1 MSATLKDL
9 YNALKADG
17 RFSEAKDFGTFASKM
32 NERGYSSM
40 VYNTVRNAGADVPD
54 IATFRKNLGV
64 HVWKQGEGKKNVRVK
79 PTSAVGKAAQS
90 VEQERWG
97 NEIQSPYAAV
107 ESNTASSYSPTESMP
122 QGRGPLRPMEAS
134 EVDNVRYPELN
145 DNSSALVRSMALSY
159 VADQENKPTSYTK
172 PGALVDMEKRR
183 QKRTGDIFEQTGR
196 EYANEERERLDTP
209 AFNVGNDGANQN
221 IVKTQGQL
229 EKEIADS
236 ANLLANDKSV
246 SDYLSNSIFG
256 EFNEANKRALQSTR
270 GMTGAGTPGSEIG
283 LGIARS
289 MLENQQKDPEKLLK
303 NLQEKTRK
311 SVATLFSSPEMRGQ
325 IEEEARRLGIST
337 DAYVQ
342 NALAPKLQERL
353 AEEFDKAQIE
363 KYLPKGTAEY
373 VVSGVNDSLI
383 GTLSQ
388 MMTMTKSQRQYMQRA
403 NAMTQEGL
411 NPYMDKP
418 GTWTNA
424 ARGAVSFVADAPVFG
439 LLNPVGGKVAAK
451 IFGNGVAQTARMA
464 NASWY
469 GRMGY
474 MAGQGAVSQ
483 GTTGFLY
490 GGLNSAVQNYS
501 TGDDTSMA
509 NTIKTVFVGGLSEGA
524 SWATMGA
531 FGGFV
536 GGGLYKAGWNG
547 SGKNLLRNG
556 ATKIGSDVLKLGAEG
571 VGMHLG
577 GNVAKVVRGEDT
589 NWFSTEGV
597 LEDCANVVALKLSH
611 AHKFLGKVAGA
622 GREKGKD
629 GKRES
634 YADFVARNLADY
646 FYSDATKGARFKFT
660 EEEKKE
666 FRPYIDTYY
675 ADVKSLLRTRNAKAS
690 DADNEKIKT
699 AYDQIMA
706 DENISWDA
714 KAKYNAL
721 VMGTMPSTRPM
732 MDYWNVA
739 TNGDKKAIEERA
751 KDGTLLSRTTY
762 DTADAKDA
770 IAFRLLQNKERQ
782 RMNNAYSGL
791 LLKDLDNKEIQ
802 EEYMRSLG
810 YDFENPN
817 NPRNKVIE
825 ESMAKARED
834 YENGVEDP
842 EGANNIYKGWLDFAF
857 ERGALINVEEGFL
870 KERGIKFSDFN
881 RIAHK
886 NPWERTDEEH
896 QLMLDFRRALEKE
909 LFPENTVHEEQSQL
923 NGKDVSEENDLG
935 GEKPNE
941 DAVKG
946 TLAELKQAENDLQEL
961 MDSNEVFKSE
971 YERLQKQGLSNAQIY
986 QALIDSGMT
995 QEELTSFAKYINANA
1010 KVQGMVD
1017 GTQMRIV
1024 QNVRERVMEWSYK
1037 GELNGEKQSGE
1048 NMVYVTD
1055 DKGRTLVVASGD
1067 VAFDSEGKPKEDV
1080 GDMLVVYD
1088 TATGEVDFVSAKDI
1102 KFHTTESAEDFGKRY
1117 TQHLQELNSQ
1127 AYVEAA
1133 QEQQGGENVPQQ
1145 EGTGAKP
1152 QEQATEEIKAGS
1164 EIKIGNEK
1172 VLLSDE
1178 IDDNGKQF
1186 VLTND
1191 GKLSFGEVE
1200 KESGL
1205 PSAPILLSEGMI
1217 TNPST
1222 KDGYGLV
1229 HIEARHGDQIRKA
1242 GYKSVVDFIENV
1254 AKNYDV
1260 IKEGNKR
1267 NGQQTYRLQ
1276 LTDKHNNTLMIE
1288 LSSDGSYWNIN
1299 TAGIFKTSYGKKNK
1313 EVYNRHTTEKQ
1324 SAETAGTSQGAEQSG
1339 TQASSRM
1346 NVPTSSLDKDSNSS
1360 SESGE
1365 NKQTLTFK
1373 DGSPIP
1379 MTTDSKGR
1387 QTGDLTKMSAEH
1399 GAEYLETTLG
1409 EMTDEFVDGKIKAA
1423 EKAIDKAK
1431 KKKVDMSGDVG
1442 DVQEAVAKK
1451 NEEIAKAEAELNMYT
1466 GIKKAMTEKKVKAAM
1481 EAYSG
1486 NGKPS
1491 EASLSLSTPGDG
1503 KGEGGLAVARTKF
1516 EGGQRIVG
1524 NKRTRTLVDGTKI
1537 KGHYELVEAESL
1549 TPSHDATDGYKK
1561 SEGFPLNEEGR
1572 TMNDRDYEHDKDAQR
1587 VTDMIARNYDG
1598 QAVDQVPVVTE
1609 DGIVVDGNGRTMA
1622 GQKAAK
1628 DGTDG
1633 AYLEALKENAENY
1646 GFTAEQVD
1654 GMKHPRLVLV
1664 SDEKMTYDTATFAKF
1679 NRSEKKAQD
1688 NTQQAV
1694 ANSKKLTSD
1703 EISAI
1708 LSEVEGAGSLDAF
1721 FKNPAATNSL
1731 LKRLIDKG
1739 VIGLNEVA
1747 ALREGEDKLSA
1758 QGKDFVKNLL
1768 LGSVFSED
1776 TIRMMGKESELKTK
1790 ALNGIRA
1797 VIENMKLGE
1806 YALTSEID
1814 KAVQLLYEARQGGVG
1829 ADALLRTPSMF
1840 GDNAADRYDPISQ
1853 AIALALEGKAEDFR
1867 ELMLAYNKNAE
1878 HLSEPRQL
1886 EMFGEKPTKEEFI
1899 NEFLKLRNWKD
1910 YETRHSSEEGAGD
1923 AGGSKRVEQEA
1934 RGGSEEEGQQ
1944 EVAEGIKT
1952 IATEITKRV
1961 GEDLVV
1967 TDEKTAEK
1975 KIAENETEIDGSKL
1989 RFQIKTPEQ
1998 RKAAENAYNWAQQHR
2013 PSEHTTYAVVDM
2025 SRPDAIPQYFEKKDL
2040 AKQFKKYWS
2049 VISNGEYKLVNLD
2062 KTFEENVK
2070 DFTGDV
2076 PDVFNPSGMKFHK
2089 ESDEEV
2095 LERLD
2100 EEPKVKVYR
2109 AMQVMDGK
2117 LYPPMAASV
2126 NGKRVEA
2133 NELGVWIRSDENP
2146 DLAIPDID
2154 PKTGNQKVDP
2164 KTGELKW
2171 KFKLDKGGKDATG
2184 KKATNVNAAY
2194 NPYWH
2199 TSRSPLNDQ
2208 FKSAWIRPNIV
2219 IVECEV
2225 PKSELTSGYKAE
2237 RAKDAVGEVDW
2248 KSGSVSGEIYSQTG
2262 RARKVI
2268 LSRWCKPIRVLSD
2281 AEFAQKAK
2289 EYIGEADV
2297 EIPENVVTPKQRVEL
2312 EKLGVKIGKP
2322 EKGVNKSEQIAEAL
2336 EKGLLV
2342 DNSLKETDSAKRME
2356 FRTKDGEVYG
2366 FTDGKKIYLDTKKMK
2381 PDTAL
2386 HEYTHLWGGA
2396 LRRVNPK
2403 EWENV
2408 KGLLDKVDGLKEEIQ
2423 KIYPELKGDDV
2434 YDEMLAMFSGRE
2446 GTKKLE
2452 DVCRKLAAEEGK
2464 RVTDSAKEQGFIDK
2478 VKEALQKFW
2487 KATADLLHVHFTSAE
2502 DVADKVL
2509 ADWARGFDP
2518 REKKAEET
2526 GKDNGKPSEASLSLS
2541 TPLAEEGKTNG
2552 DKLRYQKAES
2562 EQTKADERE
2571 KALRDEV
2578 VDHMRKAGL
2587 DVSMDTE
2594 EGQQVLDEV
2603 NGKARLSAKK
2613 RRALETASLGKTPR
2627 SLTVVSSADGAKV
2640 LKSIDTLVSEFEK
2653 SATQPKTFVGDVAKA
2668 LGAERHG
2675 SASEYATFETKNG
2688 RIVTIRLANHN
2699 AKVSNFDN
2707 RDESEGISIVVSP
2720 KKSEGMT
2727 NDGAAHVVEYYYDA
2741 LKLRRADGKPLAE
2754 IVRSIK
2760 QALYSGEFEDTTGL
2774 AERQEVNA
2782 EDVVRYNKVY
2792 HGSGA
2797 DFDHF
2802 DHSHMGEGEGAQAYG
2817 WGTYV
2822 TEVKGIGR
2830 TYAEQNSKMFD
2841 NPVVQKMVVRMQDAM
2856 ANGKTFEEAKR
2867 EALERMRS
2875 AYEKTKGDNEKYG
2888 SFNADYE
2895 KLERLTEKDFQ
2906 NRHLYTVDIPADTGE
2921 NYLDWEENPTNAQ
2934 IDNISKYLEA
2944 DGWVRNNIEHLIR
2957 FEKDGHSIILNG
2969 RAKGKDLYEELKEAL
2984 GSDKKASLILHEAG
2998 FVGIKYPADFLRGG
3012 REDGKQNYV
3021 IFNEADAKITDHVRF
3036 FRTANGEAYGYTIG
3050 GKIYIDPR
3058 IANAE
3063 TPIHEYA
3070 HLWATA
3076 LRKGN
3081 AEEWQNVVGLMK
3093 DTTVWDEVKK
3103 RYPELKDDNDIADE
3117 VLATYSGRRG
3127 SERLREEMGKA
3138 DGEAK
3143 GALARVKQAIEKFW
3157 KNVADMLHIHYTSAE
3172 EVADRVMKD
3181 LLDGVDPR
3189 KVSADPMKGMEKAA
3203 EAYREERN
3211 SGGKPN
3217 YASLSL
3223 STPEGEEGGK
3233 SGGTLYR
3240 MELGKTF
3247 SESKED
3253 FDGVRDR
3260 AVEENGIVMPNL
3272 KKESV
3277 KVVKVE
3283 KHNFSNKGEGSID
3296 SAKKWA
3302 YDNIVTK
3309 DNADTPTMHDGTQY
3323 VISKK
3328 AIDKYL
3334 SKSAIVKSDN
3344 LGIHL
3349 SVLPKLIDVIH
3360 ESIEAEI
3367 HPDYKKGEDETR
3379 NAENGYGNN
3388 VLVHRLYGAVE
3399 LDDKT
3404 YRVKTTMQEFRGGE
3418 ENKPHSYEV
3427 TKIELLDSPG
3437 TANESDSSPLG
3448 KTPNNSISVAKLLAG
3463 VEKSYDKGKKLLDE
3477 SKDLTEGEMYFRFD
3491 NKNSQPREQSES
3503 DTHISAAIA
3512 KTAEKTGGKVKQV
3525 HNVEEID
3532 NEQVR
3537 KDIESGKEVTGWYD
3551 EKTGEVHLYM
3561 PNIHDSYTAEKTV
3574 WHETVGHKGMRGL
3587 LGDKF
3592 HKYLRS
3598 LWMDMD
3604 SPVFEELHKYVKE
3617 RMAKE
3622 PLSMYDAIEEFI
3634 ADAAEKGK
3642 GEAGFWNN
3650 VKNKVA
3656 DALHEIGYRLCPN
3669 VKDVKY
3675 MLWLAKNVQKH
3686 GNDPVWKMRAEA
3698 VKWKID
3704 HDKTEYTTTEGGEI
3718 RSVDGKAHDFE
3729 SMTKEEW
3736 NEATDGEVHYRTSP
3750 SAATAL
3756 DRYHRML
3763 GAHGY
3768 MAVEA
3773 FADNMAAVDRLMRA
3787 LDPTI
3792 KRIEDVSAA
3801 MNPYMLRTVL
3811 DGAASDKMQRFEADV
3826 MQPLDKYMA
3835 RLIDAVDGKND
3846 KEKTRNFNL
3855 YMIKKHGLER
3865 NRVFFVRDAVKN
3877 MDEAKR
3883 KQTLAD
3889 FNTERKALGDQLR
3902 KGVLTLSQY
3911 YTELDKWICQ
3921 KVNKNYKAGEHDYSG
3936 MHGLYGIAD
3945 KKTPYNDI
3953 QVQDEVMSAERAM
3966 EGMEQGSVE
3975 KFWGQVKVATQY
3987 SLDEDYQN
3995 GFVTKENHESVS
4007 GMFDWYV
4014 PLRKFDAETAEDV
4027 YGYVTE
4033 MGNTKTA
4040 IGPAIVKAKGR
4051 KSLSETNI
4059 LAQIGAMANY
4069 AVVRGS
4075 QNKLK
4080 QAFALFVRN
4089 KGGQGLVTETKAWVE
4104 KVGTDINGNPIWE
4117 EVFPDIQEG
4126 DTADKIAKKVEAF
4139 EQDMKQKQAQGLAK
4153 NLTDRGDIGFKFERK
4168 TDKDQHF
4175 VDVAIAGKTCR
4186 FVINGNPRAAQ
4197 ALNGQLENG
4206 AVQTWIGRKMKSL
4219 TRFMAQMATS
4229 YNPEFVLR
4237 NAIRDAGF
4245 ALQNVTAREG
4255 ARYGAIYKGY
4265 YLMMLPVGAGK
4276 MHFGDIKGSTGWG
4289 LYAKYRNG
4297 TLDTKKNTEKW
4308 FKEFMEN
4315 GGETGFVQ
4323 IKNLQQWEKQYKRD
4337 ILRER
4342 SLSAKSAKALKDFF
4356 IGNVEC
4362 VNEVVENMARF
4373 AAYCASRHM
4382 KRSIQR
4388 CAYDA
4393 KQVSVNFNRHGSGDA
4408 ISSFE
4413 TPDMSKGK
4421 KMRRDLY
4428 GFTAGYL
4435 RNYSMFFNAGAQGTQ
4450 MMFSNIK
4457 NAPVATIGTLMAT
4470 PFAFGIGMAM
4480 LNAWRIGN
4488 EDEKERKGVKDP
4500 YAELPE
4506 YIRRNNLCIY
4516 LGEGKFATI
4525 PLAIEHRAFYGLGDI
4540 VAGLTTSPRLRNER
4554 NVAMDITGCLSQ
4566 LFPVID
4572 FMNSAQFD
4580 KHPGLEAVKGVMP
4593 TTLAPFAEWLM
4604 NSDWKGAPIRR
4615 VGDYSENRP
4624 SWKNAYSSTPERLI
4638 ALNKWANATTNDVD
4652 PGNPNMKG
4660 ADWADALTDPSM
4672 LNHIIGTLGGGATT
4686 TTMRV
4691 ENAIEKGSETEWNEL
4706 PLLRNLG
4713 YVPQERTNMARTKA
4727 RWYNYVEAMNK
4738 TIANYNELGNK
4749 NVPVDER
4756 IANIAARYK
4765 FENSDEYRKVDIIE
4779 RTEKQ
4784 LKRMRKLRNR
4794 SIDDKAVTD
4803 GIDQQTNLLIQD
4815 AVSRLEEYDRQHKAD
4830 E

>member
-1 MSATLKDL
+1 
-9 YNALKADG
+9 
-17 RFSEAKDFGTFASKM
+17 
-32 NERGYSSM
+32 
-40 VYNTVRNAGADVPD
+40 
-54 IATFRKNLGV
+54 
-64 HVWKQGEGKKNVRVK
+64 
-79 PTSAVGKAAQS
+79 
-90 VEQERWG
+90 
-97 NEIQSPYAAV
+97 
-107 ESNTASSYSPTESMP
+107 
-122 QGRGPLRPMEAS
+122 
-134 EVDNVRYPELN
+134 
-145 DNSSALVRSMALSY
+145 
-159 VADQENKPTSYTK
+159 
-172 PGALVDMEKRR
+172 
-183 QKRTGDIFEQTGR
+183 
-196 EYANEERERLDTP
+196 
-209 AFNVGNDGANQN
+209 
-221 IVKTQGQL
+221 
-229 EKEIADS
+229 
-236 ANLLANDKSV
+236 
-246 SDYLSNSIFG
+246 
-256 EFNEANKRALQSTR
+256 
-270 GMTGAGTPGSEIG
+270 
-283 LGIARS
+283 
-289 MLENQQKDPEKLLK
+289 
-303 NLQEKTRK
+303 
-311 SVATLFSSPEMRGQ
+311 
-325 IEEEARRLGIST
+325 
-337 DAYVQ
+337 
-342 NALAPKLQERL
+342 
-353 AEEFDKAQIE
+353 
-363 KYLPKGTAEY
+363 
-373 VVSGVNDSLI
+373 
-383 GTLSQ
+383 
-388 MMTMTKSQRQYMQRA
+388 
-403 NAMTQEGL
+403 
-411 NPYMDKP
+411 MD
-418 GTWTNA
+418 
-424 ARGAVSFVADAPVFG
+424 D
-439 LLNPVGGKVAAK
+439 
-451 IFGNGVAQTARMA
+451 
-464 NASWY
+464 
-469 GRMGY
+469 
-474 MAGQGAVSQ
+474 
-483 GTTGFLY
+483 
-490 GGLNSAVQNYS
+490 
-501 TGDDTSMA
+501 
-509 NTIKTVFVGGLSEGA
+509 
-524 SWATMGA
+524 
-531 FGGFV
+531 
-536 GGGLYKAGWNG
+536 
-547 SGKNLLRNG
+547 
-556 ATKIGSDVLKLGAEG
+556 
-571 VGMHLG
+571 
-577 GNVAKVVRGEDT
+577 
-589 NWFSTEGV
+589 
-597 LEDCANVVALKLSH
+597 
-611 AHKFLGKVAGA
+611 
-622 GREKGKD
+622 
-629 GKRES
+629 
-634 YADFVARNLADY
+634 
-646 FYSDATKGARFKFT
+646 
-660 EEEKKE
+660 
-666 FRPYIDTYY
+666 
-675 ADVKSLLRTRNAKAS
+675 
-690 DADNEKIKT
+690 
-699 AYDQIMA
+699 
-706 DENISWDA
+706 
-714 KAKYNAL
+714 
-721 VMGTMPSTRPM
+721 
-732 MDYWNVA
+732 
-739 TNGDKKAIEERA
+739 
-751 KDGTLLSRTTY
+751 
-762 DTADAKDA
+762 
-770 IAFRLLQNKERQ
+770 
-782 RMNNAYSGL
+782 
-791 LLKDLDNKEIQ
+791 
-802 EEYMRSLG
+802 
-810 YDFENPN
+810 
-817 NPRNKVIE
+817 
-825 ESMAKARED
+825 
-834 YENGVEDP
+834 
-842 EGANNIYKGWLDFAF
+842 
-857 ERGALINVEEGFL
+857 
-870 KERGIKFSDFN
+870 
-881 RIAHK
+881 
-886 NPWERTDEEH
+886 
-896 QLMLDFRRALEKE
+896 
-909 LFPENTVHEEQSQL
+909 
-923 NGKDVSEENDLG
+923 
-935 GEKPNE
+935 
-941 DAVKG
+941 
-946 TLAELKQAENDLQEL
+946 
-961 MDSNEVFKSE
+961 NEVFKSE

-1067 VAFDSEGKPKEDV
+1067 VAFDSEGNPKEDV

-1088 TATGEVDFVSAKDI
+1088 TATGEVDFVSAKEV
-1102 KFHTTESAEDFGKRY
+1102 KFHSTESAEDFGKRY
-1117 TQHLQELNSQ
+1117 TQHLQELNSR

-1152 QEQATEEIKAGS
+1152 QSDESTENHKQHYSIS
-1164 EIKIGNEK
+1164 EKKSGNGESFYQDENGNID
-1172 VLLSDE
+1172 LANISDE
-1178 IDDNGKQF
+1178 IFDKIGYTKAPFRLTPSMIKHMLGRHGKELGFSTEDEAIDFVRDVMSNFDHVRLGNDGALVFSIENNRKRTGKRAVTVLINSDNGEF
-1186 VLTND
+1186 
-1191 GKLSFGEVE
+1191 
-1200 KESGL
+1200 
-1205 PSAPILLSEGMI
+1205 
-1217 TNPST
+1217 
-1222 KDGYGLV
+1222 YGL
-1229 HIEARHGDQIRKA
+1229 
-1242 GYKSVVDFIENV
+1242 
-1254 AKNYDV
+1254 
-1260 IKEGNKR
+1260 
-1267 NGQQTYRLQ
+1267 
-1276 LTDKHNNTLMIE
+1276 
-1288 LSSDGSYWNIN
+1288 
-1299 TAGIFKTSYGKKNK
+1299 KTSGYESVKGLEKRPLLWERGANEASSTDAASANVPTGKG
-1313 EVYNRHTTEKQ
+1313 
-1324 SAETAGTSQGAEQSG
+1324 SISGEQSG
-1339 TQASSRM
+1339 SASNHS
-1346 NVPTSSLDKDSNSS
+1346 NDLLYKDSNSS
-1360 SESGE
+1360 SENGE
-1365 NKQTLTFK
+1365 NKQTLTFT

-1387 QTGDLTKMSAEH
+1387 PTGDLTKMSPEH

-1409 EMTDEFVDGKIKAA
+1409 EMTDEFVDGKIAAA

-1431 KKKVDMSGDVG
+1431 KKKVDMSGDIG

-1694 ANSKKLTSD
+1694 GNSKKLTSD

-1975 KIAENETEIDGSKL
+1975 KIAENETEIDGNKL
-1989 RFQIKTPEQ
+1989 KFQIKTPEQ

-2100 EEPKVKVYR
+2100 NEPKVKVYR

-2184 KKATNVNAAY
+2184 KKATNINAAY

-2225 PKSELTSGYKAE
+2225 PESELTSGYKAE

-2248 KSGSVSGEIYSQTG
+2248 KSGSVSGEIYNQTG

-2396 LRRVNPK
+2396 LRRVNQK

-2408 KGLLDKVDGLKEEIQ
+2408 KGLLDKVDGLKKEIQ
-2423 KIYPELKGDDV
+2423 KLYPELKGDDL

-2452 DVCRKLAAEEGK
+2452 AVCRKLAAEEGK

-2478 VKEALQKFW
+2478 VKTALQKFW

-2518 REKKAEET
+2518 REVSDDSGSRET
-2526 GKDNGKPSEASLSLS
+2526 SGS
-2541 TPLAEEGKTNG
+2541 
-2552 DKLRYQKAES
+2552 
-2562 EQTKADERE
+2562 
-2571 KALRDEV
+2571 
-2578 VDHMRKAGL
+2578 RK
-2587 DVSMDTE
+2587 
-2594 EGQQVLDEV
+2594 
-2603 NGKARLSAKK
+2603 
-2613 RRALETASLGKTPR
+2613 
-2627 SLTVVSSADGAKV
+2627 
-2640 LKSIDTLVSEFEK
+2640 
-2653 SATQPKTFVGDVAKA
+2653 
-2668 LGAERHG
+2668 
-2675 SASEYATFETKNG
+2675 
-2688 RIVTIRLANHN
+2688 
-2699 AKVSNFDN
+2699 
-2707 RDESEGISIVVSP
+2707 
-2720 KKSEGMT
+2720 
-2727 NDGAAHVVEYYYDA
+2727 
-2741 LKLRRADGKPLAE
+2741 
-2754 IVRSIK
+2754 
-2760 QALYSGEFEDTTGL
+2760 
-2774 AERQEVNA
+2774 
-2782 EDVVRYNKVY
+2782 
-2792 HGSGA
+2792 
-2797 DFDHF
+2797 
-2802 DHSHMGEGEGAQAYG
+2802 
-2817 WGTYV
+2817 
-2822 TEVKGIGR
+2822 
-2830 TYAEQNSKMFD
+2830 
-2841 NPVVQKMVVRMQDAM
+2841 
-2856 ANGKTFEEAKR
+2856 
-2867 EALERMRS
+2867 
-2875 AYEKTKGDNEKYG
+2875 
-2888 SFNADYE
+2888 
-2895 KLERLTEKDFQ
+2895 
-2906 NRHLYTVDIPADTGE
+2906 
-2921 NYLDWEENPTNAQ
+2921 
-2934 IDNISKYLEA
+2934 
-2944 DGWVRNNIEHLIR
+2944 
-2957 FEKDGHSIILNG
+2957 
-2969 RAKGKDLYEELKEAL
+2969 
-2984 GSDKKASLILHEAG
+2984 
-2998 FVGIKYPADFLRGG
+2998 
-3012 REDGKQNYV
+3012 
-3021 IFNEADAKITDHVRF
+3021 
-3036 FRTANGEAYGYTIG
+3036 
-3050 GKIYIDPR
+3050 
-3058 IANAE
+3058 
-3063 TPIHEYA
+3063 
-3070 HLWATA
+3070 
-3076 LRKGN
+3076 
-3081 AEEWQNVVGLMK
+3081 
-3093 DTTVWDEVKK
+3093 
-3103 RYPELKDDNDIADE
+3103 IADP
-3117 VLATYSGRRG
+3117 L
-3127 SERLREEMGKA
+3127 
-3138 DGEAK
+3138 
-3143 GALARVKQAIEKFW
+3143 
-3157 KNVADMLHIHYTSAE
+3157 
-3172 EVADRVMKD
+3172 
-3181 LLDGVDPR
+3181 
-3189 KVSADPMKGMEKAA
+3189 KGMENAA
-3203 EAYREERN
+3203 EAYREEQRLKLQKKD
-3211 SGGKPN
+3211 SEEDEKFVSLPTVWLPKDE
-3217 YASLSL
+3217 YAKLS
-3223 STPEGEEGGK
+3223 SAIHTHNDFKNGEIGYDFTDNNFYVYTYDGDGRFTVNHQLEIVGNEKLIGNIK
-3233 SGGTLYR
+3233 DGIKFGTI
-3240 MELGKTF
+3240 T
-3247 SESKED
+3247 
-3253 FDGVRDR
+3253 R
-3260 AVEENGIVMPNL
+3260 A
-3272 KKESV
+3272 ESV
-3277 KVVKVE
+3277 DRIIE
-3283 KHNFSNKGEGSID
+3283 D
-3296 SAKKWA
+3296 SVIERDK
-3302 YDNIVTK
+3302 YNRSY
-3309 DNADTPTMHDGTQY
+3309 ADTEGRRGSDEG
-3323 VISKK
+3323 
-3328 AIDKYL
+3328 L
-3334 SKSAIVKSDN
+3334 SGV
-3344 LGIHL
+3344 
-3349 SVLPKLIDVIH
+3349 
-3360 ESIEAEI
+3360 
-3367 HPDYKKGEDETR
+3367 
-3379 NAENGYGNN
+3379 
-3388 VLVHRLYGAVE
+3388 
-3399 LDDKT
+3399 
-3404 YRVKTTMQEFRGGE
+3404 
-3418 ENKPHSYEV
+3418 
-3427 TKIELLDSPG
+3427 
-3437 TANESDSSPLG
+3437 SPLRQSHERRG
-3448 KTPNNSISVAKLLAG
+3448 DERVDTKL
-3463 VEKSYDKGKKLLDE
+3463 
-3477 SKDLTEGEMYFRFD
+3477 
-3491 NKNSQPREQSES
+3491 SQSASAE
-3503 DTHISAAIA
+3503 HISAAIA

-3525 HNVEEID
+3525 HSVEEIT

-3537 KDIESGKEVTGWYD
+3537 KDIESGKEMTGWYD

-3698 VKWKID
+3698 AKWKID

-3718 RSVDGKAHDFE
+3718 RSVDGKAHGFE

-3792 KRIEDVSAA
+3792 KRIEDVSAG

-3835 RLIDAVDGKND
+3835 RLIDTVDGKND
-3846 KEKTRNFNL
+3846 KEKIRNFNL

-3877 MDEAKR
+3877 MGEKKR

-3911 YTELDKWICQ
+3911 YTELDKWIRQ

-3936 MHGLYGIAD
+3936 WRLYHRWRRSIWLRWRVGGITTSFVCPVAHGRLTHAAD
-3945 KKTPYNDI
+3945 
-3953 QVQDEVMSAERAM
+3953 
-3966 EGMEQGSVE
+3966 
-3975 KFWGQVKVATQY
+3975 
-3987 SLDEDYQN
+3987 
-3995 GFVTKENHESVS
+3995 HC
-4007 GMFDWYV
+4007 
-4014 PLRKFDAETAEDV
+4014 
-4027 YGYVTE
+4027 
-4033 MGNTKTA
+4033 
-4040 IGPAIVKAKGR
+4040 
-4051 KSLSETNI
+4051 
-4059 LAQIGAMANY
+4059 
-4069 AVVRGS
+4069 S
-4075 QNKLK
+4075 Q
-4080 QAFALFVRN
+4080 
-4089 KGGQGLVTETKAWVE
+4089 
-4104 KVGTDINGNPIWE
+4104 
-4117 EVFPDIQEG
+4117 
-4126 DTADKIAKKVEAF
+4126 
-4139 EQDMKQKQAQGLAK
+4139 
-4153 NLTDRGDIGFKFERK
+4153 
-4168 TDKDQHF
+4168 
-4175 VDVAIAGKTCR
+4175 
-4186 FVINGNPRAAQ
+4186 
-4197 ALNGQLENG
+4197 
-4206 AVQTWIGRKMKSL
+4206 S
-4219 TRFMAQMATS
+4219 
-4229 YNPEFVLR
+4229 
-4237 NAIRDAGF
+4237 
-4245 ALQNVTAREG
+4245 
-4255 ARYGAIYKGY
+4255 
-4265 YLMMLPVGAGK
+4265 
-4276 MHFGDIKGSTGWG
+4276 
-4289 LYAKYRNG
+4289 
-4297 TLDTKKNTEKW
+4297 
-4308 FKEFMEN
+4308 
-4315 GGETGFVQ
+4315 
-4323 IKNLQQWEKQYKRD
+4323 
-4337 ILRER
+4337 
-4342 SLSAKSAKALKDFF
+4342 
-4356 IGNVEC
+4356 
-4362 VNEVVENMARF
+4362 
-4373 AAYCASRHM
+4373 SRHV
-4382 KRSIQR
+4382 K
-4388 CAYDA
+4388 
-4393 KQVSVNFNRHGSGDA
+4393 
-4408 ISSFE
+4408 SSAPYME
-4413 TPDMSKGK
+4413 RG
-4421 KMRRDLY
+4421 RDVW
-4428 GFTAGYL
+4428 
-4435 RNYSMFFNAGAQGTQ
+4435 RVFFVV
-4450 MMFSNIK
+4450 IRE
-4457 NAPVATIGTLMAT
+4457 AT
-4470 PFAFGIGMAM
+4470 
-4480 LNAWRIGN
+4480 
-4488 EDEKERKGVKDP
+4488 
-4500 YAELPE
+4500 
-4506 YIRRNNLCIY
+4506 
-4516 LGEGKFATI
+4516 
-4525 PLAIEHRAFYGLGDI
+4525 
-4540 VAGLTTSPRLRNER
+4540 
-4554 NVAMDITGCLSQ
+4554 
-4566 LFPVID
+4566 
-4572 FMNSAQFD
+4572 
-4580 KHPGLEAVKGVMP
+4580 
-4593 TTLAPFAEWLM
+4593 
-4604 NSDWKGAPIRR
+4604 
-4615 VGDYSENRP
+4615 
-4624 SWKNAYSSTPERLI
+4624 
-4638 ALNKWANATTNDVD
+4638 
-4652 PGNPNMKG
+4652 
-4660 ADWADALTDPSM
+4660 
-4672 LNHIIGTLGGGATT
+4672 
-4686 TTMRV
+4686 
-4691 ENAIEKGSETEWNEL
+4691 L
-4706 PLLRNLG
+4706 PL
-4713 YVPQERTNMARTKA
+4713 P
-4727 RWYNYVEAMNK
+4727 
-4738 TIANYNELGNK
+4738 
-4749 NVPVDER
+4749 
-4756 IANIAARYK
+4756 
-4765 FENSDEYRKVDIIE
+4765 
-4779 RTEKQ
+4779 
-4784 LKRMRKLRNR
+4784 
-4794 SIDDKAVTD
+4794 
-4803 GIDQQTNLLIQD
+4803 
-4815 AVSRLEEYDRQHKAD
+4815 
-4830 E
+4830 